1 MLAGRK
7 ISGKYKF
14 RDGTLKDYCGS
25 YELTALEFMD
35 KVLEIKSSDILYQYN
50 NEPIICIDMPRNN
63 DESFMIS
70 GAIETL
76 KNGRGLVGKYERVR
90 NLSVSPTM

>member
-1 MLAGRK
+1 M
-7 ISGKYKF
+7 
-14 RDGTLKDYCGS
+14 
-25 YELTALEFMD
+25 
-35 KVLEIKSSDILYQYN
+35 KSSDILYQYN

-76 KNGRGLVGKYERVR
+76 KNGRGLVGKYEGKRIYR
-90 NLSVSPTM
+90 PYPASEINLSVSPNFYKL

>member
-1 MLAGRK
+1 M
-7 ISGKYKF
+7 
-14 RDGTLKDYCGS
+14 
-25 YELTALEFMD
+25 
-35 KVLEIKSSDILYQYN
+35 KSSDILYQYN

-76 KNGRGLVGKYERVR
+76 KNGRGLVGKYEGIETCQF
-90 NLSVSPTM
+90 LPHCETYI